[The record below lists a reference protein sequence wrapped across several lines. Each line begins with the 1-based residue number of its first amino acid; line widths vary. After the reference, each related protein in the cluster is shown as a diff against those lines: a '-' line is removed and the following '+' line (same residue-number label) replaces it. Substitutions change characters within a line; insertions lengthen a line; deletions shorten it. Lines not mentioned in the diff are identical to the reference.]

1 MEFGEHC
8 VFVVEILEEIEAESW
23 KKLLKKMKK
32 ENKSVVLWLL
42 LGCVLVFVMVVV
54 GGITRLTNSGLSM
67 TDWHLI
73 TDTFPPL
80 TDAKWQAAFDQYK
93 QFPEYQKI
101 NSLNGF
107 TLSDYK
113 FIYFWEWFHR
123 LIGRVIGLVFM
134 VPFVYFLV
142 RKKIDKATLKK
153 CYILLG
159 MGALQGFFGW
169 FMVKSGLI
177 DNPDV
182 SHFRLSLHLTFAF
195 VTFAY
200 TLWVALDLIYPTRN
214 EVLVPMKRLARI
226 TLVFLLLQIIY
237 GGFVAGLNAGLIH
250 NHWPLMSDGQFIHET
265 VFIEQKTLFL
275 NLVEGKS
282 GVQFVHRTVA
292 YIVVGLILLLFFKSK
307 AYTLSKEQQMGLNA
321 LVALVFLQFTLGV
334 FTLLY
339 SVPLWLGLTHQIVAF
354 LLLTAMTYTLHRFSK

>member
-1 MEFGEHC
+1 
-8 VFVVEILEEIEAESW
+8 
-23 KKLLKKMKK
+23 MKN
-32 ENKSVVLWLL
+32 NKSVIIWLL
-42 LGCVLVFVMVVV
+42 SGCFLVFVMVVV

-67 TDWHLI
+67 TDWHLV

-80 TDAKWQAAFDQYK
+80 TEAKWQEAFDRYK

-101 NSLNGF
+101 NIHNDF

-123 LIGRVIGLVFM
+123 FIGRIIGLAFI
-134 VPFVYFLV
+134 VPFFYFLLK
-142 RKKIDKATLKK
+142 KKIDRATLNK
-153 CYILLG
+153 CFVLLG

-169 FMVKSGLI
+169 FMVKSGLV

-200 TLWVALDLIYPTRN
+200 TLWVALDLIYQDKKNAIIPLR
-214 EVLVPMKRLARI
+214 KIARYALA
-226 TLVFLLLQIIY
+226 FLLLQIIY

-250 NHWPLMSDGQFIHET
+250 NHWPLMSDGQLIHDS
-265 VFIEQKTLFL
+265 VFIEQKTLLL
-275 NLVEGKS
+275 NLTEGKS
-282 GVQFVHRTVA
+282 GVQLVHRTLA
-292 YIVVGLILLLFFKSK
+292 YVVVGLILFLYFKSK
-307 AYTLSKEQQMGLNA
+307 KYSIDTQQQKGLNA
-321 LVALVFLQFTLGV
+321 LVIIVFLQFTLGV

-354 LLLTAMTYTLHRFSK
+354 FLLTAMTYTLHRLSK